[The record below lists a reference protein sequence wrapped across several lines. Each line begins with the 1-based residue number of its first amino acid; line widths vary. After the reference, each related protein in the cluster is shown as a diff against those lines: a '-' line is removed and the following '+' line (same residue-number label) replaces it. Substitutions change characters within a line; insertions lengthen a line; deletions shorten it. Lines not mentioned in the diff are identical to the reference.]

1 MTAINRKRYL
11 VNLVTWESYVQ
22 WFEADSAEHAMELA
36 EQDYSDNG
44 DINFKCKDGGI
55 DCSDIWD
62 EEVVPDT

>member
-1 MTAINRKRYL
+1 MSTRRRYL

-22 WFEADSAEHAMELA
+22 WFEADSREHAIELA

-44 DINFKCKDGGI
+44 DINFKCKDGGL

-62 EEVVPDT
+62 EEDVLDT